1 MDYQLTPSG
10 KQPDYVHQN
19 VVRSWFTPSSG
30 ILLSKLSTKENL
42 QYTFNLT
49 ITGLWNINNLR
60 IIAILQKKE
69 PNNFD
74 VLQVIE
80 KKIK

>member
-1 MDYQLTPSG
+1 
-10 KQPDYVHQN
+10 
-19 VVRSWFTPSSG
+19 
-30 ILLSKLSTKENL
+30 L

-49 ITGLWNINNLR
+49 IPGLWNINNLR
-60 IIAILQKKE
+60 IVAILQKKE